1 LNLTEA
7 TTKCATKLSVKNA
20 FLQMNKHHLLSSL
33 CACAVALTA
42 TAQSADNNDDEGTTD
57 KPLRP
62 VISAY
67 TVEAGSSHIADTYL
81 TPLRYAGWHLALHYE
96 RMQAMAFNPKDWVM
110 QLDVQING
118 DRATHYK
125 NGPEMWYADVNAR
138 WGMMRRW
145 TPASSLT
152 VGIGPSTEVILG
164 AMYLRRNGNN
174 PVAAK
179 GAWTVNA
186 SGYAAYHTKLLR
198 IPVTL
203 RYEAVLPSAGIFFA
217 PDYGELYYE
226 IWLGNHSNLV
236 HPAWWGNYFRLDNY
250 LTADL
255 HFGGT
260 TLRLGYHNDIL
271 STKVAGVVS
280 ERVTHAFT
288 IGVTTEWLSLSPRRK
303 HIDTQNTISA
313 LY

>member
-1 LNLTEA
+1 MALNA
-7 TTKCATKLSVKNA
+7 AAQDADTT
-20 FLQMNKHHLLSSL
+20 
-33 CACAVALTA
+33 
-42 TAQSADNNDDEGTTD
+42 
-57 KPLRP
+57 PLRP

-81 TPLRYAGWHLALHYE
+81 TPLKYAGWHAALHYE
-96 RMQAMAFNPKDWVM
+96 RMQAMKFNPQNWVM
-110 QLDVQING
+110 QLDFQVNG
-118 DRATHYK
+118 DRVTNYK
-125 NGPEMWYADVNAR
+125 NGPEMWYGDVNAR
-138 WGMMRRW
+138 WGMMRRFRNVFAAA
-145 TPASSLT
+145 PALT
-152 VGIGPSTEVILG
+152 LGIGPSTEAVLG

-186 SGYAAYHTKLLR
+186 AGFAAYNMKIGRL
-198 IPVTL
+198 PVTF
-203 RYEAVLPSAGIFFA
+203 RYEVTLPTIGVFFA

-236 HPAWWGNYFRLDNY
+236 RPAWWGNYFRMDNY

-271 STKVAGVVS
+271 STKVSGIVS
-280 ERVTHAFT
+280 ERITHAFT
-288 IGVTTEWLSLSPRRK
+288 IGVTTEWLTVNSHRK
-303 HIDTQNTISA
+303 NLDNANTISA